1 MNNDQKTQAANALA
15 LAVSKAGGPTVLA
28 AFLGISTSAV
38 SQWVVC
44 PPARV
49 LDVSECSGV
58 ARHDLRPDMYPAQG
72 KREMRRQLDEIER
85 EGDR

>member
-1 MNNDQKTQAANALA
+1 MNNEQKAQAASALA

-28 AFLGISTSAV
+28 AYLGISTSAV
-38 SQWVVC
+38 SQWSVC

-58 ARHDLRPDMYPAQG
+58 ARHDLRPDMYPAT
-72 KREMRRQLDEIER
+72 RERRRQLDELEG